1 MALMDRLRNRL
12 VDLFG
17 GITKEELK
25 VFEKEADQR
34 VNAAID
40 FASSGDDEPT
50 YYGYRGYG
58 QALRDLLAGRHK
70 MALEAAWEM
79 YITNPLA
86 KRLLELKRD
95 FIVGEG
101 ITFQAEEDSVQEVL
115 ESFWNDPVNRLDS
128 WVFQMA
134 LELGLWGEQIYPV
147 FVRTGED
154 VGYGDHRV
162 RCGVIDPLRV
172 QKVVTDPENVRIK
185 TEVHVFAAS
194 GLGRPRKYGIVRMAD
209 QGPNKGKLVIPE
221 GYARGC
227 LYFSVNSLSNST
239 RGIPDLLS
247 QSDWLKQYDQYLF
260 NVLEREAFI
269 KYFVWDL
276 EMKGAT
282 KEQIRARLKE
292 VKMPRPGSV
301 LGHNEN
307 EQWKPI
313 SPDLNQAGS
322 QIAGRQI
329 LTHIVG
335 TFGFPEH
342 WFGRGEAAT
351 RATAK
356 EMGEPV
362 IKSLT
367 SRQRYFREML
377 RDMLKFVIDQAI
389 IAGKLKEPINRKFVL
404 NMPDVSVRDTGT
416 AAMAL
421 MQACQALVL
430 ATQQRFVTQEKAVE
444 IFAQISAQLGVE
456 IDVQKTVEDLPKR
469 DEDYGG
475 DGQGSLEE
483 ALELMGTKANPRERG
498 FD

>member
-34 VNAAID
+34 VNEAID

-70 MALEAAWEM
+70 AALEASWEM

-101 ITFQAEEDSVQEVL
+101 ITFQAEDDSVQEVL

-154 VGYGDHRV
+154 VGWGDNRV

-172 QKVVTDPENVRIK
+172 RKVVTDPENVRIK
-185 TEVHVFAAS
+185 TEVHVV
-194 GLGRPRKYGIVRMAD
+194 GPGNRTIKYGIVRASGEGKD
-209 QGPNKGKLVIPE
+209 RGKLVVPE
-221 GYARGC
+221 NFDGKAC
-227 LYFSVNSLSNST
+227 FYFSVNSLSNST
-239 RGIPDLLS
+239 RGIPDLLA

-276 EMKGAT
+276 LMKGAT

-307 EQWKPI
+307 EEWKPI
-313 SPDLNQAGS
+313 SPDLHQAGS

-389 IAGKLKEPINRKFVL
+389 IAGKVKEEVERKFVL

-416 AAMAL
+416 AATAL
-421 MQACQALVL
+421 LQASQALVL
-430 ATQQRFVTQEKAVE
+430 ATQQRYVTQEKAVE
-444 IFAQISAQLGVE
+444 IFGQISAQLGVE
-456 IDVQKTVEDLPKR
+456 IDVKKTVEDLPKR

-475 DGQGSLEE
+475 DGHGKLEE